1 MAVPGEGRDTQAP
14 RLIWG
19 RGKDRESSPEQP
31 QRDGLTGRG
40 PAPGCG
46 DGQAVAPKEAGLK
59 AECLKLTGSPHR
71 VVPLAVCGPAH
82 YL

>member
-14 RLIWG
+14 CLVRS
-19 RGKDRESSPEQP
+19 RGKDREPSPKQP
-31 QRDGLTGRG
+31 QHDGLTGRG

-59 AECLKLTGSPHR
+59 AECLKVTGSPHR
-71 VVPLAVCGPAH
+71 TVPRAVCGPAR